1 MAIREDSKII
11 NVQKLHF
18 YKDLLKTK
26 QKGLIITDINE
37 IDPTRTLTLRTVR
50 STKIDNSSAIKSE
63 QDLET
68 DEFRCFR
75 LDLFTITYHS
85 VKLFRSADTIY
96 SVVTTQKY
104 YFRTKIIKY

>member
-1 MAIREDSKII
+1 MAIHEDNKIM

-26 QKGLIITDINE
+26 KCLIITDINE
-37 IDPTRTLTLRTVR
+37 IEQPPRTLTLRTVR
-50 STKIDNSSAIKSE
+50 STKIDNLSAIKSE

-75 LDLFTITYHS
+75 SDLFTREGADA
-85 VKLFRSADTIY
+85 VDFRTQTKIKIY
-96 SVVTTQKY
+96 SINFKSPS
-104 YFRTKIIKY
+104 F